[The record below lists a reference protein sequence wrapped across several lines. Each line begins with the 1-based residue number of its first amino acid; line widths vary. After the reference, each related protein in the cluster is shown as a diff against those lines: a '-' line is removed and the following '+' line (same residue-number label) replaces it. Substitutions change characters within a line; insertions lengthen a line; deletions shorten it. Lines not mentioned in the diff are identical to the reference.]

1 MITDKKTLDEVFR
14 LRSTF
19 QNEYSRKLAIAEFPE
34 AVQKI
39 INSGEKLTPGHC
51 TPEVIEE
58 LYLSRLA
65 VIQPRFTLDSDCAS
79 VIRLIADRI
88 TSGVTSKRGLMLLGG
103 IGSGKTLLMRG
114 MVDVFWCF
122 NIEVRLLPTYV
133 LTENYG
139 RDGMNAFGR
148 VQYSG
153 HEVYPGS
160 TTIILD
166 DLGAE
171 SIATHYGQPTNVV
184 AEVLLRRYD
193 NRALTFG
200 TSNLDQRT
208 IRKFYGERV
217 WSRMKEMFNFIELK
231 GDDRRK

>member
-1 MITDKKTLDEVFR
+1 MITDKKTLDEIFK

-19 QNEYSRKLAIAEFPE
+19 QNDYSRKLAIAEFPE
-34 AVQKI
+34 AVQRI

-51 TPEVIEE
+51 TPEALEE
-58 LYLSRLA
+58 LYISRLA
-65 VIQPRFTLDSDCAS
+65 VIEPRFMLDEDCAP
-79 VIRLIADRI
+79 VIRLIADRL
-88 TSGVTSKRGLMLLGG
+88 TGGVTAKRGLMLLGG

-114 MVDVFWCF
+114 MVDVLWCF
-122 NIEVRLLPTYV
+122 NIEARLVPTYV

-139 RDGMNAFGR
+139 RDGMSALGR
-148 VQYSG
+148 FQYSG
-153 HEVYPGS
+153 HEIYPGS

-171 SIATHYGQPTNVV
+171 DIVSHYGQPINVV

-231 GDDRRK
+231 GEDRRK